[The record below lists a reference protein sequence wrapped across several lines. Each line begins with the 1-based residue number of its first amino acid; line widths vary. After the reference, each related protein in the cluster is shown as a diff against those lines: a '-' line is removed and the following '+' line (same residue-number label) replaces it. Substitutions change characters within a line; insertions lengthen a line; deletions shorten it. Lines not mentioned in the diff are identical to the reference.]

1 MITDAIYPHINP
13 SDYTILIV
21 DDNQANIILLQ
32 AILKRGKYKTLKA
45 SSGAEALQVMQDEK
59 PDLVL
64 LDIMMPDMDGYETAE
79 RKAAIESIRNI
90 PFMFV
95 TALSDTNS
103 MVKGFKYGCSDFI
116 TKPYNTEEIMIRIHH
131 QLISVANR
139 RTIINQTEELRS
151 VIKGRDKLYA
161 VVAHDLRS
169 PLGTIKGV
177 LSILDENLNSQM
189 IGEEL
194 YDLLHSTTESADELF
209 ALLENLLCWA
219 KSQMG
224 KLIFNPSQITI
235 AEAVS
240 EAIKATTSMSA
251 IHEIKINYTDNTDG
265 TTFTADKNMLTTVV
279 RNIIVNAI
287 KFSEDGSSLEI
298 ESTVDSGNIRCSI
311 QDHGCGM
318 SEEIQNA
325 LREQIAVTTS
335 GVRQEEGTG
344 LGLSLCRE
352 FIEAHNGT
360 LTFTSKEFEGTTVV
374 FTIPIS

>member
-1 MITDAIYPHINP
+1 MKADTIDPHINP

-21 DDNQANIILLQ
+21 DDNQTNIILLQ
-32 AILKRGKYKTLKA
+32 AILKRGNYNTLKA
-45 SSGAEALQVMQDEK
+45 SSGAEALQVMQDKK

-79 RKAAIESIRNI
+79 KKAAIESIRNI

-139 RTIINQTEELRS
+139 RTIINQTEELRN
-151 VIKGRDKLYA
+151 VIKNRDKLYA

-177 LSILDENLNSQM
+177 LSILDENLNSKM
-189 IGEEL
+189 IGDEL
-194 YDLLHSTTESADELF
+194 YDLLHATTESADELF
-209 ALLENLLCWA
+209 GLLDNLLCWA
-219 KSQMG
+219 KTQMG
-224 KLIFNPSQITI
+224 KLIFNPSKISI
-235 AEAVS
+235 AEVVS
-240 EAIKATTSMSA
+240 GAIKATTSMST
-251 IHEIKINYTDNTDG
+251 IHEIKINYTDHSNG
-265 TTFTADKNMLTTVV
+265 ITFTADKNMLTTVV

-298 ESTVDSGNIRCSI
+298 ESFVDGGNIKCSI

-318 SEEIQNA
+318 SEEVQTA
-325 LREQIAVTTS
+325 LREQIAITTS

-352 FIEAHNGT
+352 FIGAHDGT
-360 LTFTSKEFEGTTVV
+360 LTFTSKEFEGTRFT